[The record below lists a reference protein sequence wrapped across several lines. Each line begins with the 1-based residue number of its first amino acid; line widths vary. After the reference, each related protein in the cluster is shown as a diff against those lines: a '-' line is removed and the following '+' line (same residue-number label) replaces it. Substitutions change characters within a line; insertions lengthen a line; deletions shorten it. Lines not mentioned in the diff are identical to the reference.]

1 MSVYLLFN
9 VEGLYRKGAR
19 TLANL
24 LLIPSD
30 ILVLSQI
37 IRKVNTTNV
46 PYLYNCKMYMVIT
59 IVNWDIVGLRNESL
73 APPTN
78 SLRTARKL
86 LHVTVQ

>member
-1 MSVYLLFN
+1 VSVYLHFN

-37 IRKVNTTNV
+37 IRKVSTANV

-59 IVNWDIVGLRNESL
+59 IVNWDIVVLRNESL
-73 APPTN
+73 AN